1 MSAALREALLLCEAE
16 QAAPRIHPVGAGE
29 VALVTLPSPR
39 KPTPNEDAVAVLP
52 AADGSWLVLAVAD
65 GVGGRPGGA
74 DAARIALS
82 CLRDR
87 LGSPG
92 LGREDLRGA
101 ILDAVEEANRKLCD
115 LGTGSATTLALAEI
129 DEHSLR
135 PYHVGDS
142 EVLVVGQRGR
152 PKLRTVAH
160 SPVSYAVEA
169 GLLGEAEAMHHEQRH
184 LITNALGSPDMRI
197 EIGSPLRLAAR
208 DTVLVASDGL
218 LDNLLPAEI
227 LDIIRCGPLA
237 RAATALRDTARRR
250 MDAPGPGEPSKP
262 DDLSFVLYRRRV
274 PRRAR
279 PRA

>member
-1 MSAALREALLLCEAE
+1 MPEPLREARLLCEAE
-16 QAAPRIHPVGAGE
+16 QALPELHAVGAGD
-29 VALVTLPSPR
+29 VVLVGLPAPH
-39 KPTPNEDAVAVLP
+39 KETPNEDAVGVFP
-52 AADGSWLVLAVAD
+52 APDASWLVLAVAD

-74 DAARIALS
+74 AAARVALS

-87 LGSPG
+87 LASPG
-92 LGREDLRGA
+92 LERGEVRGA

-129 DEHSLR
+129 DGDTLR
-135 PYHVGDS
+135 PYHIGDS

-169 GLLGEAEAMHHEQRH
+169 GLLEEAEAMHHEHRH
-184 LITNALGSPDMRI
+184 LVTNALGSPDMRV

-227 LDIIRCGPLA
+227 LDIIRCGPLL
-237 RAATALRDTARRR
+237 RAATTLLETACRR
-250 MDAPGPGEPSKP
+250 MEAPRPGEPSKP
-262 DDLSFVLYRRRV
+262 DDLSFALYRRRS
-274 PRRAR
+274 RRR
-279 PRA
+279 D